1 MILRIKSIILLLC
14 IASGVSPIKAVA
26 TYSPNSFATKIYAQ
40 LSDSTD
46 QTFGATGTAQS
57 ITLNTNDEIAGITHS
72 TTVNP
77 ENVTIETNGT
87 YVIIAQP
94 QVTAGA
100 GAAGYFH
107 LWLQVDTGGGFA
119 DVSDSNIELI
129 LASNDQDV
137 IPLIAV
143 LSLNKDDIVRLRGS
157 VGDTGIKLDAQ
168 TPAGEPAIPAIIY
181 SIFKI

>member
-1 MILRIKSIILLLC
+1 MKLLIYLICVSVLMIPM
-14 IASGVSPIKAVA
+14 GAVA
-26 TYSPNSFATKIYAQ
+26 TYTPDMFSAQVYAQ

-94 QVTAGA
+94 QVNAGA

-119 DVSDSNIELI
+119 DVSDS
-129 LASNDQDV
+129 SM
-137 IPLIAV
+137 IADPI
-143 LSLNKDDIVRLRGS
+143 SPKLNPGS
-157 VGDTGIKLDAQ
+157 S
-168 TPAGEPAIPAIIY
+168 E
-181 SIFKI
+181 

>member
-1 MILRIKSIILLLC
+1 MKILKLL
-14 IASGVSPIKAVA
+14 IALLVLPSVA
-26 TYSPNSFATKIYAQ
+26 FASYSLDSFAPKIYAQ
-40 LSDSTD
+40 FSDSTD

-57 ITLNTNDEIAGITHS
+57 ITLNTNNEIAGITHS

-77 ENVTIETNGT
+77 ENVTIETNGI

-94 QVTAGA
+94 QVTAGV
-100 GAAGYFH
+100 GASGYFH
-107 LWLQVDTGGGFA
+107 MWLQVDTGGGFA
-119 DVSDSNIELI
+119 DITNSNIELI
-129 LASNDQDV
+129 LASNDEDV

-143 LSLNKDDIVRLRGS
+143 ISLDKDDIVRLRSS

-181 SIFKI
+181 SIYKI